1 MNLIML
7 VIRTGVVGTCNK
19 LCNNMAERL
28 KRAALKILVRPYS
41 SLLRLK

>member
-19 LCNNMAERL
+19 LCNNMAEREAEAGCS
-28 KRAALKILVRPYS
+28 KNSGKAV
-41 SLLRLK
+41 